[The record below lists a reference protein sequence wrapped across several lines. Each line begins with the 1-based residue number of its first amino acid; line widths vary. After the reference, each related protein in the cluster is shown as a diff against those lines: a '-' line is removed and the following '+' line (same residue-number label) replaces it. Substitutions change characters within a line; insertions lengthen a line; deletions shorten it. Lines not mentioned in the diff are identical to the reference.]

1 MKAISKTSHR
11 EPAGSGYTR
20 RAFLL
25 SLLTGVAG
33 AGVLVAGCAPPADG
47 GSAFDRW
54 SGWLLGATGNRDA
67 VIRVGR
73 LYLQAYPAQGNADAL
88 LKEIDRAI
96 AAQLDGT
103 ALEAADRARVGAAL
117 ERAVRSEYAR
127 GEVVMVA
134 GWVLSVSEARAY
146 AAVAV
151 LSG

>member
-1 MKAISKTSHR
+1 MKAVSKTRHP

-25 SLLTGVAG
+25 SLLTGAAG
-33 AGVLVAGCAPPADG
+33 AGVLVAGCAPPAG
-47 GSAFDRW
+47 GRSAFDRW

-103 ALEAADRARVGAAL
+103 ALEAADRARAGAAL
-117 ERAVRSEYAR
+117 DRAVRSEYAR

-134 GWVLSVSEARAY
+134 GWVLSVNEARAY
-146 AAVAV
+146 AAVAL

>member
-1 MKAISKTSHR
+1 MKAISKTSHP
-11 EPAGSGYTR
+11 ESAGSGNTR

-33 AGVLVAGCAPPADG
+33 AGMLVAGCAPSADS

-54 SGWLLGATGNRDA
+54 SGWLLGPTGNRDA

-73 LYLQAYPAQGNADAL
+73 LYLQAYPAQGDADAL

-103 ALEAADRARVGAAL
+103 ALEAADRTRVGAAL

-134 GWVLSVSEARAY
+134 GWVLSISEARAY